1 MDYLY
6 CMWLNGRIQIPCD
19 YKHSAV
25 RGLNAC

>member
-1 MDYLY
+1 MNYLY
-6 CMWLNGRIQIPCD
+6 CMWLNGKDSGD